1 MTSPCG
7 EKCSRGANFCKNLLK
22 SNSNVENACLN
33 YVESYVKRKGYR
45 SRPRWE
51 ATLYSKCVNKCNQTV
66 QKAGF
71 SLAGISLAQTL
82 PVLCLLILMIGLGI
96 RYKRSNQRTANTA
109 QESSNDRRH
118 DVLLT
123 SYNTV

>member
-7 EKCSRGANFCKNLLK
+7 EKYSRGANFCKDLLK
-22 SNSNVENACLN
+22 SMNNVERACMEYAECNAKWDRR
-33 YVESYVKRKGYR
+33 YDFVSYQ
-45 SRPRWE
+45 
-51 ATLYSKCVNKCNQTV
+51 YSKCVDKCNQTV

-96 RYKRSNQRTANTA
+96 RYKRSNQRTTNTA
-109 QESSNDRRH
+109 QESSNDGRH